1 MAQIRI
7 AELSAK
13 IRPVSQVM
21 QAVSLLDQTGTKTR
35 ETLRL
40 SPHQGSL
47 ISCVVIVVFFD
58 KM

>member
-7 AELSAK
+7 TELSAQ

-21 QAVSLLDQTGTKTR
+21 QAVSSWTR
-35 ETLRL
+35 RAPKHGETLRL

>member
-7 AELSAK
+7 AELSVK
-13 IRPVSQVM
+13 IRAVSQVM

-35 ETLRL
+35 GDTASEPPPGFADIMRCYR
-40 SPHQGSL
+40 G
-47 ISCVVIVVFFD
+47 FFD